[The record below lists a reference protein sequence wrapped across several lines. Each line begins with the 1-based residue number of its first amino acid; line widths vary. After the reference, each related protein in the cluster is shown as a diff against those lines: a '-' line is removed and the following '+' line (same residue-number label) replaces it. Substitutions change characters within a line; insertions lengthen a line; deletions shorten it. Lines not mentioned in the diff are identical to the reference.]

1 MLRII
6 LNSLESEKY
15 LNNKK
20 LVESINAHFNRV
32 KKQEWFNDELVKEII
47 QKIDNAHVEL
57 GFSIVND
64 KTGAGYSVNDLSS
77 GAKFLILTHCIRD
90 KVFLATMGDNGCD
103 LLEKIALDYERENKD
118 LVIVSNYIHKFNF
131 KYIKEIEYVNYGVIC
146 KSWDDI
152 YDKVYDKFFSD
163 TEKYRRG

>member
-6 LNSLESEKY
+6 LNSLESEQY

-47 QKIDNAHVEL
+47 QKIDNAHVEI
-57 GFSIVND
+57 GFSVVND
-64 KTGAGYSVNDLSS
+64 RTGAGYSVNDLSS
-77 GAKFLILTHCIRD
+77 CAKFLILTHCIRD

-118 LVIVSNYIHKFNF
+118 LVVVSNYIHKFNF
-131 KYIKEIEYVNYGVIC
+131 RYIKEIEYVNYGVIC

-152 YDKVYDKFFSD
+152 YDNVYDKFMSD

>member
-1 MLRII
+1 
-6 LNSLESEKY
+6 
-15 LNNKK
+15 
-20 LVESINAHFNRV
+20 
-32 KKQEWFNDELVKEII
+32 
-47 QKIDNAHVEL
+47 
-57 GFSIVND
+57 
-64 KTGAGYSVNDLSS
+64 
-77 GAKFLILTHCIRD
+77 
-90 KVFLATMGDNGCD
+90 MGDNGCD